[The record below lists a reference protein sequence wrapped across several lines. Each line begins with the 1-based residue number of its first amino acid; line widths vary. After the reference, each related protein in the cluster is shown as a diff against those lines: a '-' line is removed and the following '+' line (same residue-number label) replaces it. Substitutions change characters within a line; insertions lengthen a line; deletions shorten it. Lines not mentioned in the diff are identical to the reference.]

1 MYVFRTPTDQLFCDF
16 GVILKPTL
24 EPYVSLF
31 WWCWKPWKCNPSCT
45 ESLLLTFWGH
55 DFSTFFGTYVKTHSR
70 TCFFQFCCRSGL
82 ALGLHFGA
90 FGLTFS
96 NLFSSPQKKQKIR
109 FCVLLRWRYLGH
121 ITEEGG
127 NWEASHLEASGKQHL
142 GSIWEASG
150 RPGLRRCPQGGLSG
164 LWIDPMLHLTATIT
178 IFIEQILKSN

>member
-1 MYVFRTPTDQLFCDF
+1 MLLRCVFRGPTDHIF
-16 GVILKPTL
+16 VILGSFWNPLWSHMCHFFDGAGNL
-24 EPYVSLF
+24 E
-31 WWCWKPWKCNPSCT
+31 KCNPSCT

-70 TCFFQFCCRSGL
+70 TCFLQFCCRFGL

-96 NLFSSPQKKQKIR
+96 SFFSSPQKKQKIR

-127 NWEASHLEASGKQHL
+127 NQAGDGKPGSTSYWQL
-142 GSIWEASG
+142 G
-150 RPGLRRCPQGGLSG
+150 
-164 LWIDPMLHLTATIT
+164 
-178 IFIEQILKSN
+178 